1 MRLSSRHRTLLTAAL
16 LCTALA
22 ACGSSSSSSTS
33 SSGSGSSSAS
43 SSSAGS
49 STGSTTAT
57 SPAQTTTTASSSV
70 TTGPVRGTL
79 RGSGHTPIA
88 GRPWAYSVH
97 VTDAGGKPLS
107 GTVAIEFAYDGS
119 VVGRDT
125 PPTHPLTNGR
135 WADKL
140 TFPPTAIGY
149 PLSLPG
155 RGADGAGSITLD
167 WPVQVT
173 P

>member
-1 MRLSSRHRTLLTAAL
+1 VALTSRHPTLPAAAL

-22 ACGSSSSSSTS
+22 ACGS
-33 SSGSGSSSAS
+33 GAS
-43 SSSAGS
+43 SSSIS
-49 STGSTTAT
+49 STASTTAAT
-57 SPAQTTTTASSSV
+57 PAQTATTASSSV
-70 TTGPVRGTL
+70 TAGPVRGTL
-79 RGSGHTPIA
+79 HGTGHSPIA

-97 VTDAGGKPLS
+97 VTDAAGKPLS
-107 GTVAIEFAYDGS
+107 GTVAIEFAFNGS

-125 PPTHPLTNGR
+125 PPTHSVTNGR

-149 PLSLPG
+149 PLSFQ
-155 RGADGAGSITLD
+155 AVVHTSAGSITLN
-167 WPVQVT
+167 WPVQVK

>member
-1 MRLSSRHRTLLTAAL
+1 MRLTSRHPTLLTATL

-22 ACGSSSSSSTS
+22 ACGGSSSSSSTTAT
-33 SSGSGSSSAS
+33 GST
-43 SSSAGS
+43 
-49 STGSTTAT
+49 TGSTTAT
-57 SPAQTTTTASSSV
+57 SPAQSTTSASSSV

-79 RGSGHTPIA
+79 HGTGHTPIA

-97 VTDAGGKPLS
+97 VTDASGTPLS
-107 GTVAIEFAYDGS
+107 GTVAIEFAFNGS

-125 PPTHPLTNGR
+125 PPTHAVTNGH

-140 TFPPTAIGY
+140 TFPDTAIGY
-149 PLSLPG
+149 PLSFQ
-155 RGADGAGSITLD
+155 AVVHTSAGSITLD
-167 WPVQVT
+167 WPVQVK

>member
-1 MRLSSRHRTLLTAAL
+1 VALTSRHPTLLAAAL

-22 ACGSSSSSSTS
+22 ACGSSSNSS
-33 SSGSGSSSAS
+33 
-43 SSSAGS
+43 S

-79 RGSGHTPIA
+79 HGTGHTPTA

-97 VTDAGGKPLS
+97 VTDASGKPLS
-107 GTVAIEFAYDGS
+107 GTVAIEFAFNGS
-119 VVGRDT
+119 VVGHDT
-125 PPTHPLTNGR
+125 PLTHPVTNGH

-140 TFPPTAIGY
+140 TFPSTAIGY
-149 PLSLPG
+149 PLSFQ
-155 RGADGAGSITLD
+155 AVVHTSAGSITLD
-167 WPVQVT
+167 WPVQVK